1 MIGMSS
7 SDRRVEESIGGVR
20 NNLRGIGL
28 LSGLDAKALRN
39 LERQC
44 LWHELAANQ
53 MILGRSDYAAH
64 HIYFVVEGTVR
75 IVNYAPSGREIA
87 FANIRKGSYF
97 GELGALT
104 DEPRSASVVA
114 VTDCRLASLA
124 PQVFERL
131 LLDNP
136 ALAIRVVR
144 QLAEIIRRCDQR
156 IMDLSTLSAV
166 QRVHVDLLRR
176 AKPDIV
182 APENWVVR
190 PVPTQSDIASRA
202 STTRETVSR
211 AMHHLAVAGIVERK
225 GKTLYVRNQERLAE
239 LTEAGAAQ
247 SLAAH

>member
-1 MIGMSS
+1 MANSS
-7 SDRRVEESIGGVR
+7 LTDLGG
-20 NNLRGIGL
+20 IEL
-28 LSGLDAKALRN
+28 LSRLTPETLRN

-75 IVNYAPSGREIA
+75 IVNYSPSGREIA

-104 DEPRSASVVA
+104 AKPRSASVIA

-124 PQVFERL
+124 PLVFQRL

-136 ALAIRVVR
+136 ELALRVIM
-144 QLAEIIRRCDQR
+144 QLADVIQRCDQR

-190 PVPTQSDIASRA
+190 PLPTQSDIASRA

-211 AMHHLAVAGIVERK
+211 AMKQLSVAGVVERK
-225 GKTLYVRNQERLAE
+225 GRVLYVRDHGRLAE
-239 LTEAGAAQ
+239 LAEGGAAQ
-247 SLAAH
+247 MLAAR

>member
-1 MIGMSS
+1 MT
-7 SDRRVEESIGGVR
+7 SDDQT
-20 NNLRGIGL
+20 NLDRIEL
-28 LSGLDAKALRN
+28 MSGLDPGAMRS
-39 LERQC
+39 LESHC
-44 LWHELAANQ
+44 HWHKFAAGQ
-53 MILGRSDYAAH
+53 VIFDYGGNATH
-64 HIYFVVEGTVR
+64 HIYFVIRGTIR
-75 IVNYAPSGREIA
+75 IVNYSPSGREIA
-87 FANIRKGSYF
+87 FANVREGSYF

-124 PQVFERL
+124 PQVFEGL

-136 ALAIRVVR
+136 ALAIRVIR

-211 AMHHLAVAGIVERK
+211 AIHQLAVAGIVERK
-225 GKTLYVRNQERLAE
+225 GKTLYVRNHERLAE

>member
-1 MIGMSS
+1 MASNGL
-7 SDRRVEESIGGVR
+7 SDLGG
-20 NNLRGIGL
+20 IEL
-28 LSGLDAKALRN
+28 LSGLAPETLRD

-53 MILGRSDYAAH
+53 MVLGHSDHAAH
-64 HIYFVVEGTVR
+64 HIYFVIEGTVR
-75 IVNYAPSGREIA
+75 IVNYSPSGREIA

-104 DEPRSASVVA
+104 AKPRSASVIA
-114 VTDCRLASLA
+114 VTDCRLASMA
-124 PQVFERL
+124 PPVFQRL

-136 ALAIRVVR
+136 ELALRVIT
-144 QLAEIIRRCDQR
+144 QLADIVQRCDQR

-190 PVPTQSDIASRA
+190 PLPTQTEIAGRA

-211 AMHHLAVAGIVERK
+211 AIHQLAVAGVVERK
-225 GKTLYVRNQERLAE
+225 GKALYVRDHGRLAE
-239 LTEAGAAQ
+239 LAEGGAAQ
-247 SLAAH
+247 MLAAR